1 MEICGFEKFSMV
13 DFDKKIACTVFTN
26 GCNLR
31 CPFCHNS
38 SLVYGRSQADTIPE
52 SDVFDYL
59 LKRRKLVDAV
69 CVSGGEP
76 TLQHDLTDF
85 IKKVKDLGLLVKLDT
100 NGTNPSKL
108 KELLDQNLL
117 DYVAMDIKNSEDRYN
132 EISGRTVDISKIKES
147 VAILKNC
154 KIEYEFRTTLI
165 SNFHTENDIVA
176 ILKLIS
182 GAPKYY
188 FQKYVD
194 NDDCIEHGFTA
205 VPKETAEQFAT
216 LARQKVGF
224 VGLRGY

>member
-59 LKRRKLVDAV
+59 IKRRKLVDAV

-224 VGLRGY
+224 VGLR

>member
-100 NGTNPSKL
+100 NGTNPNKL

-117 DYVAMDIKNSEDRYN
+117 DYVAMDIKNSEDRYS
-132 EISGRTVDISKIKES
+132 EISGRAVDISKIKES
-147 VAILKNC
+147 VSILKNS

>member
-117 DYVAMDIKNSEDRYN
+117 DYVAMDIKNSEDRYS
-132 EISGRTVDISKIKES
+132 EISGRTVDIAKIKES
-147 VAILKNC
+147 VSILKNS

-165 SNFHTENDIVA
+165 SNFHTEEDIVA

>member
-100 NGTNPSKL
+100 NGTNPNKL

-117 DYVAMDIKNSEDRYN
+117 DYVAMDIKNSEDRYS
-132 EISGRTVDISKIKES
+132 EISGRTVDIAKIKES
-147 VAILKNC
+147 VSILKNS

-165 SNFHTENDIVA
+165 SDFHTENDIVA
-176 ILKLIS
+176 ILKIIS
-182 GAPKYY
+182 GATKYY